1 MKSNNKILWLSL
13 GVFSLVFALT
23 LSAYAKQGPEN
34 GKIGLGNGTST
45 QAQNRFMAS
54 TSTSTPGNQG
64 KGMASTSTS
73 TPREWS
79 QSDEHRSEVSKFV
92 QSLLSVA
99 NRNGGIGAQVREI
112 AREQAS
118 STDKI
123 ADAIKKIEERNR
135 FKTFLIGTDYKN
147 LGQIRSDSVD
157 TQNRIDKLNRE
168 LEKMASSTDKA
179 KILADIKVLE
189 DHQAK
194 IEAFVKANE
203 SRFSLFGWFVRRF
216 NR

>member
-1 MKSNNKILWLSL
+1 MKSNNKVLWLGL

-34 GKIGLGNGTST
+34 GKLGLGNGTST

-64 KGMASTSTS
+64 RGMASTSTS

-79 QSDEHRSEVSKFV
+79 KADEHRSEVAKFV
-92 QSLLSVA
+92 KSLNEISD
-99 NRNGGIGAQVREI
+99 RHWGIGEQVREI

-118 STDKI
+118 STDET
-123 ADAIKKIEERNR
+123 ANAIKKIEGRNG
-135 FKTFLIGTDYKN
+135 FKTFLIGSDYKN
-147 LGQIRSDSVD
+147 LGQIRSDIVK
-157 TQNRIDKLNRE
+157 TQNRIEKLNKE
-168 LEKMASSTDKA
+168 LEKMASSTDKTT
-179 KILADIKVLE
+179 ILADIKTLE

-194 IEAFVKANE
+194 IETFVKANE
-203 SRFSLFGWFVRRF
+203 SRFSLFGWFMRIF